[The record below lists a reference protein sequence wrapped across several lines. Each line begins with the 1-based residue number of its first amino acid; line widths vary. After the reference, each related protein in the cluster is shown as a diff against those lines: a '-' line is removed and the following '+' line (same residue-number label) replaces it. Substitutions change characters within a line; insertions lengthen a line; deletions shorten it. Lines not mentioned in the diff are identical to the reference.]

1 MNSYIINNSRI
12 GSEKYTFDVLI
23 ESIVK
28 LLNNGMKVIMNE
40 DMCVF

>member
-12 GSEKYTFDVLI
+12 GSEKYTYDVLI

-28 LLNNGMKVIMNE
+28 PLNDEMKVIMNE
-40 DMCVF
+40 NMCVF